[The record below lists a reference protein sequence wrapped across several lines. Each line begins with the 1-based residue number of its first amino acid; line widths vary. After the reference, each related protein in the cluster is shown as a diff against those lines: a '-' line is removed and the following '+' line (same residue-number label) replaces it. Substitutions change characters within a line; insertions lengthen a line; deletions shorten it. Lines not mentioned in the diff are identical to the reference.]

1 MDSKK
6 KLKCVVRISNKKKK
20 DLKEKEIIQFWKD
33 NKIFEKSIEQRA
45 LDNPYIFYDGPPFAT
60 GLPHYG
66 HILSLVTKDVF
77 PRYWTMKG
85 YRCERKWGWDCHGL
99 PIESICEKELNLKK
113 KNEIYEMGVSKFN
126 EFCRSKVLWYANEW
140 KKTVDRM
147 GKWIEFDNSY
157 KTMDN
162 GYMETVWYI
171 FKKIY
176 NEGFVYK
183 GKKILYYCPHCET
196 PLSNFEISMDNS
208 YKDVNEPSIT
218 AKFKL
223 KKESKTFFLA
233 WTTTPWTLIG
243 NVALAVNSNRKY
255 VKIKLNNEHLILI
268 KSQLDLIKED
278 YELVDEFRGEDLLN
292 KEYEPLYQMSTGGS
306 KKGHFIIDGGDEV
319 LSDEGTGIIHL
330 AVYGEFDYEMIKKY
344 DLPIIQHIDEH
355 GNLAE
360 GPGDWVGL
368 WFKDVD
374 KKVLEDLKQRELL
387 FNVEVYSH
395 SYPFCYRCDTP
406 LIYNALDA
414 WFINIHQIK
423 PKLLETNNRIN
434 WYPKE
439 ISRRYQN
446 IINSAPDWCISRNRF
461 WATAM
466 PIWECVE
473 CKEIKVI
480 GSVKELQEK
489 AVEDIPEDLDL
500 HRHIV
505 DKIHLTCS
513 RCGKVMNRIPE
524 VFDCWLESGSMPY
537 AAKHYPFENV
547 EWFKHN
553 FPSDF
558 VSEYIGQVRAW
569 FYYMHV
575 ISVLLFDTIPFKN
588 VVVNGNIL
596 AEDGTKMS
604 KSKRNFPDPNLII
617 EKYGA
622 DALRIYLMSS
632 QLMRAQDLNFKE
644 EIVKQVYRRF
654 NLLLTNVLKFF
665 SLIDI
670 DNLTMDIANSD
681 NILDRWIV
689 SSLNKLIQDITLLM
703 DNYNTAE
710 VSRLFFNFIEDLS
723 TWYIKNSRNRF
734 KSEIINEK
742 LSAMKTLSYILYN
755 LSKLLAPL
763 TPFISEKIYH
773 KLKERRLVNLESI
786 HLEYWPDFDERLID
800 SEVHKNMELT
810 REIVKRSL
818 ELRDNS
824 KIPIRQILNKVILR
838 GIDLDT
844 EYLDIIL
851 EAINVKKVLIEDG
864 DETELLVE
872 LDINITPELKLE
884 GIARTL
890 IRHLNNFRKKQ
901 NLSTKN
907 RINLYLKTK
916 NKEIIKAL
924 EKYGEKIKK
933 MIQADK
939 IIQIMEDKVNLKE
952 FKIENSVVQVYLEVK
967 Y

>member
-1 MDSKK
+1 MPY
-6 KLKCVVRISNKKKK
+6 
-20 DLKEKEIIQFWKD
+20 KEKEIDVMQFWKK
-33 NKIFEKSIEQRA
+33 NEIFEKSFEQKPK
-45 LDNPYIFYDGPPFAT
+45 DKPYIFYDGPPFAT

-66 HILSLVTKDVF
+66 HILSFVTKDVF

-85 YRCERKWGWDCHGL
+85 YYCERRWGWDCHGL
-99 PIESICEKELNLKK
+99 PIESICERALNLKQ
-113 KNEIYEMGVSKFN
+113 KNEICEMGIDKFN
-126 EFCRSKVLWYANEW
+126 EFCRSKVLWYTNEW
-140 KKTVDRM
+140 KKTVERM

-162 GYMETVWYI
+162 TYMETVWYI

-176 NEGFVYK
+176 NEGFVYR
-183 GKKILYYCPHCET
+183 GKKILFYCPRCET
-196 PLSNFEISMDNS
+196 PLSNFEIAMDNS
-208 YKDVNEPSIT
+208 YKDVTEQSLT

-223 KKESKTFFLA
+223 KEESRTFLLA

-243 NVALAVNSNRKY
+243 NVALAVNSQRNY
-255 VKIKLNNEHLILI
+255 VKIKIDDEYLIII
-268 KSQLDLIKED
+268 KNQLDIIKKD
-278 YELVDEFRGEDLLN
+278 YEIVDEFKGKVLIN
-292 KEYEPLYQMSTGGS
+292 KEYHALYQVSTDID
-306 KKGHFIIDGGDEV
+306 KKAYFIIDGGNDV

-330 AVYGEFDYEMIKKY
+330 AIYGEFDYEMIKMY

-355 GNLAE
+355 GNLAQ
-360 GPGDWVGL
+360 GPKDWIGL

-374 KKVLEDLKQRELL
+374 FKVLKDLEQRNLL
-387 FNVEVYSH
+387 FSSEYYTH
-395 SYPFCYRCDTP
+395 SYPFCYRCDTA
-406 LIYNALDA
+406 LIYNALNA
-414 WFINIHQIK
+414 WFIDIQQIK
-423 PKLLETNNRIN
+423 PRLLETNERIN

-439 ISRRYQN
+439 ISRRYQS
-446 IINSAPDWCISRNRF
+446 IINTAPDWCISRNRF

-466 PIWECVE
+466 PIWECEE
-473 CKEIKVI
+473 CNQIEVI

-489 AVEDIPEDLDL
+489 AVENVLDDLDL

-505 DKIHLTCS
+505 DNIHLKCRS
-513 RCGKVMNRIPE
+513 CGKLMNRVPE

-537 AAKHYPFENV
+537 AAKHYPFENM

-575 ISVLLFDTIPFKN
+575 ISVLLFDDIPFKN

-604 KSKRNFPDPNLII
+604 KSKRNFPDPNLIV

-654 NLLLTNVLKFF
+654 NLLLINVLKFY

-670 DNLTMDIANSD
+670 DNPTIDITHSD
-681 NILDRWIV
+681 NILDQWII
-689 SSLNKLIQDITLLM
+689 SLLNSLIQNVTQLM
-703 DNYNTAE
+703 DDYDTAE
-710 VSRLFFNFIEDLS
+710 VSRLFFSFIEDLS

-734 KSEIINEK
+734 KSENKDEK
-742 LSAMKTLSYILYN
+742 LPAMNTLSYIIYT

-763 TPFISEKIYH
+763 TPFISEIIYQ
-773 KLKERRLVNLESI
+773 KLKKRGLVNFKSV
-786 HLEYWPDFDERLID
+786 HLEKWPKFDKKLID
-800 SEVHKNMELT
+800 SEIHKNMELT

-824 KIPIRQILNKVILR
+824 KIPVRQVLNKALLKGV
-838 GIDLDT
+838 DL
-844 EYLDIIL
+844 ENVYLDVIA
-851 EAINVKKVLIEDG
+851 EAINVKSVAIEKN
-864 DETELLVE
+864 DESELLVE
-872 LDINITPELKLE
+872 LDTKITPSLRLE
-884 GIARTL
+884 GIARNL
-890 IRHLNNFRKKQ
+890 IRHLNSYRKQ
-901 NLSTKN
+901 LNLSTKN
-907 RINLYLKTK
+907 RINLYLKTS
-916 NKEIIKAL
+916 NKDISEALIKH
-924 EKYGEKIKK
+924 EEVIKK
-933 MIQADK
+933 MIQADD
-939 IIQIMEDKVNLKE
+939 IIQNLEGNKE
-952 FKIENSVVQVYLEVK
+952 IKKFKIDDNTVEAFIEKKN
-967 Y
+967 

>member
-1 MDSKK
+1 M
-6 KLKCVVRISNKKKK
+6 VRISNKKKE
-20 DLKEKEIIQFWKD
+20 LKEEEIIQFWKD

-45 LDNPYIFYDGPPFAT
+45 MDNPFIFYDGPPFAT

-113 KNEIYEMGVSKFN
+113 KNEIYEMGISKFN

-183 GKKILYYCPHCET
+183 GKKVLYYCPHCET

-208 YKDVNEPSIT
+208 YKDVSEPSIT

-223 KKESKTFFLA
+223 KKELKTFFLA

-243 NVALAVNSNRKY
+243 NVALAVNSNREY
-255 VKIKLNNEHLILI
+255 VKIKVNNEYLILI

-278 YELVDEFRGEDLLN
+278 YKLVVEFRGEDLLN
-292 KEYEPLYQMSTGGS
+292 KEYEPLYRMSTGGS

-319 LSDEGTGIIHL
+319 LSDEGTGIIHM

-360 GPGDWVGL
+360 GPEEWVGL

-387 FNVEVYSH
+387 FNVEVYTH

-414 WFINIHQIK
+414 WFINIQQIK
-423 PKLLETNNRIN
+423 PKLLETNNSIK

-439 ISRRYQN
+439 ISRSYQN

-513 RCGKVMNRIPE
+513 KCGKIMNRIPE

-632 QLMRAQDLNFKE
+632 QLMRAKDLNFKE

-654 NLLLTNVLKFF
+654 NLLLTNVLKFY

-689 SSLNKLIQDITLLM
+689 SSMNKLIQDITLLM
-703 DNYNTAE
+703 DDYNTAE

-734 KSEIINEK
+734 KSEIIKEK

-773 KLKERRLVNLESI
+773 KLKKRRLVNLKSI
-786 HLEYWPDFDERLID
+786 HLENWPHFDEKLIN
-800 SEVHKNMELT
+800 SKVHKNMELT
-810 REIVKRSL
+810 REIVQRSL
-818 ELRDNS
+818 ELRNKS
-824 KIPIRQILNKVILR
+824 KIPVRQILNKVILR
-838 GIDLDT
+838 GINLET
-844 EYLDIIL
+844 EYLDVIL
-851 EAINVKKVLIEDG
+851 DAINVKKVLVEEG
-864 DETELLVE
+864 DEPELLVE

-884 GIARTL
+884 GIARNL

-916 NKEIIKAL
+916 DKEIIKAL
-924 EKYGEKIKK
+924 EKYAEKIKK

-939 IIQIMEDKVNLKE
+939 IIQFIEDKENLKE
-952 FKIENSVVQVYLEVK
+952 FKIENSVIQVYLEVK

>member
-1 MDSKK
+1 M
-6 KLKCVVRISNKKKK
+6 
-20 DLKEKEIIQFWKD
+20 QFWKK
-33 NKIFEKSIEQRA
+33 NKIFEKSVEQKPK
-45 LDNPYIFYDGPPFAT
+45 DKPYIFYDGPPFAT

-66 HILSLVTKDVF
+66 HILSFVTKDVF

-85 YRCERKWGWDCHGL
+85 YYCERRWGWDCHGL
-99 PIESICEKELNLKK
+99 PIESICERALNLKQ
-113 KNEIYEMGVSKFN
+113 KNEICEMGIDKFN
-126 EFCRSKVLWYANEW
+126 EFCRSKVLWYTNEW
-140 KKTVDRM
+140 KKTVERM

-162 GYMETVWYI
+162 TYMETVWYI

-176 NEGFVYK
+176 NEGFVYR
-183 GKKILYYCPHCET
+183 GKKILFYCPRCET
-196 PLSNFEISMDNS
+196 PLSNFEIAMDNS
-208 YKDVNEPSIT
+208 YKDVTEQSLI

-223 KKESKTFFLA
+223 KEESRTFLLA

-243 NVALAVNSNRKY
+243 NVALAVNSQRNY
-255 VKIKLNNEHLILI
+255 VKIKIDDEYLIII
-268 KSQLDLIKED
+268 KNQLDIIKKD
-278 YELVDEFRGEDLLN
+278 YEIVDEFKGKVLIN
-292 KEYEPLYQMSTGGS
+292 KEYHALYQVSTDID
-306 KKGHFIIDGGDEV
+306 KKAYFIIDGGNDV

-330 AVYGEFDYEMIKKY
+330 AIYGEFDYEMIKMY

-355 GNLAE
+355 GNLAQ
-360 GPGDWVGL
+360 GPKDWIGL

-374 KKVLEDLKQRELL
+374 FKVLKDLEQRNLL
-387 FNVEVYSH
+387 FSSEYYTH
-395 SYPFCYRCDTP
+395 SYPFCYRCDTA
-406 LIYNALDA
+406 LIYNALNA
-414 WFINIHQIK
+414 WFIDIQQIK
-423 PKLLETNNRIN
+423 PRLLETNERIN

-439 ISRRYQN
+439 ISRRYQS
-446 IINSAPDWCISRNRF
+446 IINTAPDWCISRNRF

-466 PIWECVE
+466 PIWECEE
-473 CKEIKVI
+473 CNQIEVI

-489 AVEDIPEDLDL
+489 AVENVLDNLDL

-505 DKIHLTCS
+505 DNIHLKCRS
-513 RCGKVMNRIPE
+513 CGKLMNRVPE

-537 AAKHYPFENV
+537 AAKHYPFENM

-575 ISVLLFDTIPFKN
+575 ISVLLFDDIPFKN

-604 KSKRNFPDPNLII
+604 KSKRNFPDPNLIV

-654 NLLLTNVLKFF
+654 NLLLINVLKFY

-670 DNLTMDIANSD
+670 DNPTIDITHSD
-681 NILDRWIV
+681 NILDQWII
-689 SSLNKLIQDITLLM
+689 SLLNSLIQNVTQLM
-703 DNYNTAE
+703 DDYDTAE
-710 VSRLFFNFIEDLS
+710 VSRLFFSFIEDLS

-734 KSEIINEK
+734 KSENKDEK
-742 LSAMKTLSYILYN
+742 LPAMNTLSYIIYT

-763 TPFISEKIYH
+763 TPFISEIIYQ
-773 KLKERRLVNLESI
+773 KLKKRGLVNFKSV
-786 HLEYWPDFDERLID
+786 HLEKWPKFDKKLID
-800 SEVHKNMELT
+800 SEIHKNMELT

-824 KIPIRQILNKVILR
+824 K
-838 GIDLDT
+838 
-844 EYLDIIL
+844 
-851 EAINVKKVLIEDG
+851 
-864 DETELLVE
+864 
-872 LDINITPELKLE
+872 
-884 GIARTL
+884 
-890 IRHLNNFRKKQ
+890 
-901 NLSTKN
+901 
-907 RINLYLKTK
+907 
-916 NKEIIKAL
+916 
-924 EKYGEKIKK
+924 
-933 MIQADK
+933 
-939 IIQIMEDKVNLKE
+939 
-952 FKIENSVVQVYLEVK
+952 
-967 Y
+967 